1 MLRHGIIALES
12 GFLIKHI
19 NTRTNIELSI
29 LFSNSYTDFM
39 YTVIIENVI
48 LFVVLLKRNLK
59 DALQG

>member
-1 MLRHGIIALES
+1 MLRHGIIALKS

-29 LFSNSYTDFM
+29 LFLNSYTDFM